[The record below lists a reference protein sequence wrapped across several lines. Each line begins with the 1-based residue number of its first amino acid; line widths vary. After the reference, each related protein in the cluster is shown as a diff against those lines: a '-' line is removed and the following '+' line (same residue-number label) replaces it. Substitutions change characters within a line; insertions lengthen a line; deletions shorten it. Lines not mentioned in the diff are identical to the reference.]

1 MHKALGIVL
10 VAAIAV
16 SACTSG
22 GTSGAGGGGGS
33 DPNCPAYTVPAG
45 TVLMSPIISFKTEV
59 MPIFNANC
67 GASNCHGD
75 GTSSQG
81 NLFLGSETAKGSDAS
96 MVRSGLVA
104 KDGIEMTMMPLV
116 TAGDP
121 AKSYLMH
128 KLDGD
133 QCLYNEHCA
142 NKTCLAEMPSGLGH
156 ALPVANRDTIR
167 RWIAQ
172 GAHDN

>member
-1 MHKALGIVL
+1 MHRALAVVL
-10 VAAIAV
+10 VAAFAV
-16 SACTSG
+16 SACKSG
-22 GTSGAGGGGGS
+22 GTSGTGGGGGTN
-33 DPNCPAYTVPAG
+33 PNCPAYVVPSG
-45 TVLMSPIISFKTEV
+45 TVLMSPPISFKTEV

-67 GASNCHGD
+67 GASNCHGVASP
-75 GTSSQG
+75 TQG

-96 MVRSGLVA
+96 MVRSALVA
-104 KDGIEMTMMPLV
+104 KNGIEMTMMPLV

-133 QCLYNEHCA
+133 QCLYDQHC
-142 NKTCLAEMPSGLGH
+142 NGKTCLAEMPSGLGH
-156 ALPVANRDTIR
+156 VLPVQNRDTVR

-172 GAHDN
+172 GAPDN